1 MSEPTIGELV
11 AALRVEVR
19 ALRELAD
26 ERDRR
31 YTERAEGD
39 LRALQAALTSVKE
52 QTSSSFAASKE
63 AIVKAETNQTVYNA
77 THNDLT
83 RKMDAQ
89 YKEMIPRTEA
99 EGRFKTMEEKIAD
112 LRESR
117 SGGSGRDEARDQ
129 AAAIA
134 RSAQETARN
143 AMRWAI
149 GIAITVLLFVAGS
162 LVLPLLKR

>member
-1 MSEPTIGELV
+1 MAERPVHPDL
-11 AALRVEVR
+11 AALTVEVR
-19 ALRELAD
+19 ALRELMD

-39 LRALQAALTSVKE
+39 LRALQAALTSVKD

-99 EGRFKTMEEKIAD
+99 ESRFKTMEEKIAD

-117 SGGSGRDEARDQ
+117 SQTTGHHEQRQDTKQDFARYVGWL
-129 AAAIA
+129 IGFLGIGF
-134 RSAQETARN
+134 
-143 AMRWAI
+143 AI
-149 GIAITVLLFVAGS
+149 GKLF
-162 LVLPLLKR
+162 L